1 MKILGIDYGSKR
13 VGVAISDENAQF
25 AFPKTVL
32 QATGDLA
39 ENITLLASS
48 LGASVVVLG
57 ESINF
62 GGADN
67 SIMDSVRSLA
77 GALKE
82 KGLEVV
88 LEPEYFSSAEASRF
102 QGERE
107 DIDASAAAIILQRYL
122 DKHQDSR

>member
-13 VGVAISDENAQF
+13 VGLALSDEGVTF
-25 AFPKTVL
+25 AFPKAVL
-32 QATGDLA
+32 PNTPALA
-39 ENITLLASS
+39 EEIVKYASQE
-48 LGASVVVLG
+48 GAGVVVIG
-57 ESINF
+57 ESKNF

-67 SIMDSVRSLA
+67 AIMPAIHSLQEQLERR
-77 GALKE
+77 GLK
-82 KGLEVV
+82 VA

-102 QGERE
+102 QGERG

>member
-13 VGVAISDENAQF
+13 VGVAISDEGAQF
-25 AFPKTVL
+25 AFPKTVIL
-32 QATGDLA
+32 ATGDLS
-39 ENITLLASS
+39 ENIAMLASTE
-48 LGASVVVLG
+48 GASVVVIG

-62 GGADN
+62 GGEDN
-67 SIMDSVRSLA
+67 SVMGAIRSLSA
-77 GALKE
+77 DLTKR
-82 KGLEVV
+82 GLEVV

-102 QGERE
+102 QGERD